1 MFLFPGNFITTTGKK
16 IKIKENPETESS
28 SESFID
34 ENQRQVLDRDNFFWQ
49 HLVLQHL
56 IASSKT

>member
-1 MFLFPGNFITTTGKK
+1 MFLFAGNFITTTGKK

-34 ENQRQVLDRDNFFWQ
+34 ENQRQVLDRDNFFFATFG
-49 HLVLQHL
+49 
-56 IASSKT
+56 ASATHSFF